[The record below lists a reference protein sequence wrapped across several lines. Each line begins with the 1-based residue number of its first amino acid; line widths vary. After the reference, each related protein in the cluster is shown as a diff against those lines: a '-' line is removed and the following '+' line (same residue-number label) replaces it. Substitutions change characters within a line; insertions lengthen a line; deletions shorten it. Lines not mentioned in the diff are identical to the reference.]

1 MNGSQI
7 CRSMGQ
13 KCHLPVLAWGQ
24 GARANTW
31 GHWSLLA
38 PKGQLEAKP
47 AWAGASTNMGQQA
60 LYVRSG
66 IVQVLA
72 VPVAVASPGVGE
84 PLEPAAEARNAAQKG
99 LLRSWRES
107 CFPSHLC
114 CHQHLLHCRCM
125 VAAGF
130 PVGCDATEAAQGCHA
145 PHLAVQM
152 RLDNGEA
159 GKRNSKVRG

>member
-13 KCHLPVLAWGQ
+13 KCHLPVLAWRQ

-31 GHWSLLA
+31 GHWLLLA

-72 VPVAVASPGVGE
+72 VPVAVASPGVWA
-84 PLEPAAEARNAAQKG
+84 PLEPAAEASNAEQKG
-99 LLRSWRES
+99 LLWSWRES

-114 CHQHLLHCRCM
+114 CHQHLLRCRCM

-130 PVGCDATEAAQGCHA
+130 PVGSDATGAAQGCHA
-145 PHLAVQM
+145 PLLV
-152 RLDNGEA
+152 LSPSSDVGLT
-159 GKRNSKVRG
+159 